1 MIVAGTKIRTG
12 RTRCDSGIMDLPPLT
27 HKEGR
32 AHNHIDPDEYHSL
45 FEWEEGYTEEDSD
58 EQLIEDAADE

>member
-1 MIVAGTKIRTG
+1 
-12 RTRCDSGIMDLPPLT
+12 MDLPPLT

-32 AHNHIDPDEYHSL
+32 AHNHIDADEYHSL
-45 FEWEEGYTEEDSD
+45 FEWEEGYAEEDSD